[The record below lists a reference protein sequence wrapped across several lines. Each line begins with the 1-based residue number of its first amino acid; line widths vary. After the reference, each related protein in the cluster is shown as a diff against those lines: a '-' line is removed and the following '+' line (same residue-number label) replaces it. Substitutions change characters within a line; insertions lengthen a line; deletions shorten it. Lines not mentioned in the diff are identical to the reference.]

1 MGVSDFVVVTHVF
14 HPLVG
19 QRLEVLGRARRG
31 GVPHLR
37 CVGGHG
43 MVTLPVGWTDR
54 SDPPVRTRLTYELL
68 VELAGAVA
76 AIRDTPQQGR

>member
-1 MGVSDFVVVTHVF
+1 
-14 HPLVG
+14 
-19 QRLEVLGRARRG
+19 
-31 GVPHLR
+31 
-37 CVGGHG
+37 

-54 SDPPVRTRLTYELL
+54 SDPPARTRLTYELL

>member
-1 MGVSDFVVVTHVF
+1 MVTHAF

-19 QRLEVLGRARRG
+19 QRLEVVGRVRRG

-37 CVGGHG
+37 CVGGG
-43 MVTLPVGWTDR
+43 LGTVDVSRWEWTDR
-54 SDPPVRTRLTYELL
+54 SDPPARTRLTYEVL

-76 AIRDTPQQGR
+76 AVRDTPCRGR